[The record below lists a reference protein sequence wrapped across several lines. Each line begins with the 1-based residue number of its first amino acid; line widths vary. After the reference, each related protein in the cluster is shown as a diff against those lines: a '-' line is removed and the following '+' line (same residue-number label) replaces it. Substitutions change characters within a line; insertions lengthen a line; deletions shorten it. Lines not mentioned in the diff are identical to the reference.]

1 MSKDAVYLRHVLDSI
16 ERIERYTSE
25 GQDAFMADE
34 RTQDAVIRNFEIIG
48 EAVKNLTPE
57 LRGSHPQIE
66 WQKIA
71 AMRDKLIH
79 HYFGVKLDLVW
90 DTVVGVLPS
99 FKQAVEGILAEQ

>member
-1 MSKDAVYLRHVLDSI
+1 MNRDAVYLRHILDSI

-25 GQDAFMADE
+25 GQEAFMADE

-48 EAVKNLTPE
+48 EAVKNLSPE
-57 LRGSHPQIE
+57 LRGCYPEIE

-79 HYFGVKLDLVW
+79 QYFGVKLDLVW
-90 DTVVGVLPS
+90 DTVVGVLPT
-99 FKQAVEGILAEQ
+99 FKQAVEGMLAER